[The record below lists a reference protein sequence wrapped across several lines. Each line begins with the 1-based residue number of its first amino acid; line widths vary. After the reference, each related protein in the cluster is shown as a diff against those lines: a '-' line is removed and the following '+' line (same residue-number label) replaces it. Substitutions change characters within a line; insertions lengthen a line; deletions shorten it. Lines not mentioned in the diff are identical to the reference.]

1 MLKSLGQTPLLC
13 TVKKYK
19 NKDKQKEKKTMEIM
33 ELAAQLGQAI
43 KADER
48 IAKMNEARE
57 AYESNEDIQKLM
69 LEYNAQQIALA
80 EEYKK
85 DPVDQ
90 KIIEAIEN
98 RLDEIVEKVTTN
110 PVFAMVNEAQE
121 AVNKLMNEVNAE
133 IEFQITGQR
142 PCSHDCS
149 SCGSDCGHHH

>member
-1 MLKSLGQTPLLC
+1 
-13 TVKKYK
+13 
-19 NKDKQKEKKTMEIM
+19 MEIM

-48 IAKMNEARE
+48 IAKMNEARV

-85 DPVDQ
+85 EPVDQ

-98 RLDEIVEKVTTN
+98 RLDAIVDQVTSN
-110 PVFAMVNEAQE
+110 PIFAMVNEAQE
-121 AVNKLMNEVNAE
+121 AVNKLMSEVNAE

-149 SCGSDCGHHH
+149 SCGSDCGHHHH

>member
-1 MLKSLGQTPLLC
+1 
-13 TVKKYK
+13 
-19 NKDKQKEKKTMEIM
+19 MEIM

-48 IAKMNEARE
+48 IAKMNEARV
-57 AYESNEDIQKLM
+57 AYESNEEIQKLM

-85 DPVDQ
+85 EPVDQ

-98 RLDEIVEKVTTN
+98 RLDEIVGQVTSN
-110 PVFAMVNEAQE
+110 PIFAMVNEAQE

-149 SCGSDCGHHH
+149 SCGSDCGHHHH

>member
-1 MLKSLGQTPLLC
+1 
-13 TVKKYK
+13 
-19 NKDKQKEKKTMEIM
+19 MEIM

-48 IAKMNEARE
+48 IAKMEEARV

-90 KIIEAIEN
+90 QIIEAIEH
-98 RLDEIVEKVTTN
+98 RLDEIVSAVTSS
-110 PVFAMVNEAQE
+110 PVFVMVNEAQE
-121 AVNKLMNEVNAE
+121 AVNKLMNEVNSE

-142 PCSHDCS
+142 PCTHDCS
-149 SCGSDCGHHH
+149 SCGSDCGHHHH

>member
-1 MLKSLGQTPLLC
+1 
-13 TVKKYK
+13 
-19 NKDKQKEKKTMEIM
+19 MEIM

-57 AYESNEDIQKLM
+57 AYEKDEEIQKLM

-85 DPVDQ
+85 EAVDEN
-90 KIIEAIEN
+90 IIAAIEN
-98 RLDEIVEKVTTN
+98 RLEEIVGVVTSN
-110 PVFAMVNEAQE
+110 PVFIMVNQAQE
-121 AVNKLMNEVNAE
+121 AVNNLMNQVNSE

-142 PCSHDCS
+142 PCSHDCH
-149 SCGSDCGHHH
+149 SCGGGCGHDHH

>member
-1 MLKSLGQTPLLC
+1 
-13 TVKKYK
+13 
-19 NKDKQKEKKTMEIM
+19 MEIM

-43 KADER
+43 KADSR

-57 AYESNEDIQKLM
+57 AYEKDEDIQKLM

-85 DPVDQ
+85 EPVDP
-90 KIIEAIEN
+90 KVIEAIEH
-98 RLDEIVEKVTTN
+98 RLDEIVSQVTAN
-110 PVFAMVNEAQE
+110 PVFVQVNEANE
-121 AVNKLMNEVNAE
+121 AVNALMNEVNGE

-149 SCGSDCGHHH
+149 SCGSDCGHHHH

>member
-1 MLKSLGQTPLLC
+1 
-13 TVKKYK
+13 
-19 NKDKQKEKKTMEIM
+19 MEIM

-48 IAKMNEARE
+48 IAKMEEAKV
-57 AYESNEDIQKLM
+57 AYEKDEKIQALM
-69 LEYNAQQIALA
+69 LEYNTQQIALA

-85 DPVDQ
+85 SPVDQ

-98 RLDEIVEKVTTN
+98 RLDEIVAAVTTSETF
-110 PVFAMVNEAQE
+110 VKINEAQE
-121 AVNKLMNEVNAE
+121 AVNVLMNEVNAE

-142 PCSHDCS
+142 PCSHDCH